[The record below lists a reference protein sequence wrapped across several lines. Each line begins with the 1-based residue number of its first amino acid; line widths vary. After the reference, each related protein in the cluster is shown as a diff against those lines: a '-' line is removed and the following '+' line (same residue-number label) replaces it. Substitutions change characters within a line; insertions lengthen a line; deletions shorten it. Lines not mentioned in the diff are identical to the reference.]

1 MTLIIGTHAA
11 IHSTSPDKD
20 AQILRDVL
28 GLEAF
33 EAGAATIF
41 RLPMAEV
48 HAHPAEKASVI
59 EFFLMCRDV
68 EELRRRMGDH
78 GVECSPVQNV
88 GWGLQTHA
96 KLPGGATLPVYQPLY
111 PV

>member
-1 MTLIIGTHAA
+1 MSMIIGTHAA

-28 GLEAF
+28 ELEAF
-33 EAGAATIF
+33 EAGGATIF

-48 HAHPAEKASVI
+48 HAHPAEEAGVI

-68 EELRRRMGDH
+68 EELRRKMGDTA
-78 GVECSPVQNV
+78 SIAAPS
-88 GWGLQTHA
+88 
-96 KLPGGATLPVYQPLY
+96 
-111 PV
+111 